1 MGNEEFDITGGP
13 EVAYTSAAE
22 MSDETDIRYEDA
34 SDEDENQWCGPGGDL
49 VGSDAMSCE

>member
-13 EVAYTSAAE
+13 EVAYPGAAE

-34 SDEDENQWCGPGGDL
+34 SDEDEDQWCGPGGDL